1 MANDQNF
8 VILNLKLTKNPDIME
23 NELQIGTKID
33 HDRYGVGIIG
43 GINLTTYDV
52 YFERS
57 GKTSIAKNS
66 DEINVLEEAGSGSN
80 PSISI
85 DIDELEKV
93 FLRVM
98 DLSGYQMKPSEL
110 GSKWEGGSLVL
121 KPGKDNLQPKEIP
134 IETFFHKIVMIRD
147 RLRVLEQNIN
157 SNTKLSDEEKV
168 NLQQYITRAYGSL
181 TTFNVLFDDKAHYFT
196 SKK

>member
-1 MANDQNF
+1 
-8 VILNLKLTKNPDIME
+8 ME

-52 YFERS
+52 YFERN

-66 DEINVLEEAGSGSN
+66 DEISVLEEVGTNSA
-80 PSISI
+80 PSVSI

-98 DLSGYQMKPSEL
+98 DLSGYQLKPSEL
-110 GSKWEGGSLVL
+110 GSKWEGGSLIL
-121 KPGKDNLQPKEIP
+121 KPGRDNIQSKEIP

-157 SNTKLSDEEKV
+157 SNSKLTDEEKV

-196 SKK
+196 SKT